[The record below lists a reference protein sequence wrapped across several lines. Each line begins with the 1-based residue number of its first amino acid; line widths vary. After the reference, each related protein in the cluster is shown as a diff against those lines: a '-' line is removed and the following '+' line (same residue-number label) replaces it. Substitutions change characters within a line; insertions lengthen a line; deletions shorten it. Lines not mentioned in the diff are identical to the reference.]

1 MYYIYESSNL
11 GIQLIA
17 REYDFNG
24 LDSATFTRGNILGI
38 VPVVKSVVDDCEAG
52 SLALTRGILCMQKGE
67 LGYVWNDTFCF
78 WQYTCINRISGYAI
92 LCWSGGKVLSGAY
105 NFNLYWYYFVDILSQ
120 VFGLMSEKVAEC
132 KGFLAK
138 VLAQQGR
145 FNDAIDVQVW
155 DYRWYINCSD
165 IIAMIW

>member
-67 LGYVWNDTFCF
+67 LGYV
-78 WQYTCINRISGYAI
+78 
-92 LCWSGGKVLSGAY
+92 
-105 NFNLYWYYFVDILSQ
+105 
-120 VFGLMSEKVAEC
+120 
-132 KGFLAK
+132 
-138 VLAQQGR
+138 
-145 FNDAIDVQVW
+145 
-155 DYRWYINCSD
+155 
-165 IIAMIW
+165 